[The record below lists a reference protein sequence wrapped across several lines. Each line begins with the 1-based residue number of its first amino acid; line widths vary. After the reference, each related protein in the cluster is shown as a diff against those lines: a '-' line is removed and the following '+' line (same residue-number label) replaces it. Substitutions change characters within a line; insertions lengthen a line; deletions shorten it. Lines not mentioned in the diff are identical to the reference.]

1 MWLFN
6 QVVTRRV
13 KRVSLSEA
21 IKNRYGSKRG
31 FLRYMRYELLQ
42 RLGFYRALK
51 KIDFTQVKR
60 LVFVCQGNIC
70 RSPLAEVI
78 ARKKNIPSLSFG
90 LDTRGNDPADPRA
103 IAWALS
109 NGYDLSQ
116 HITMRVDQYQP
127 QAGDLLVG
135 MEPRHINDLVRRFA
149 QAPVQITLAGLWL
162 PMPLTYLHDPYN
174 TDAQYFDRCEKLVM
188 AAVLQLEKKLN

>member
-1 MWLFN
+1 M
-6 QVVTRRV
+6 
-13 KRVSLSEA
+13 SLSVR
-21 IKNRYGSKRG
+21 IKNYYGSKHG
-31 FLRYMRYELLQ
+31 LLRYVTYEIF
-42 RLGFYRALK
+42 RMLGAYRTFE
-51 KIDFTQVKR
+51 KIDFTKVQR